1 MFFENMKTGSVLVR
15 EHTAF
20 LNMWLEKFVFYGK
33 TIRPTINPLKMAEDL
48 ALGNTIPLG
57 KHLLGSVYN
66 LLHQV
71 STRLRS
77 GQSITGLGGH
87 WWFI

>member
-1 MFFENMKTGSVLVR
+1 MNTKQGSVDTR
-15 EHTAF
+15 EHAAF

-33 TIRPTINPLKMAEDL
+33 TIGPTINLLKMAEDL

-66 LLHQV
+66 LLPQV
-71 STRLRS
+71 SIRLRS